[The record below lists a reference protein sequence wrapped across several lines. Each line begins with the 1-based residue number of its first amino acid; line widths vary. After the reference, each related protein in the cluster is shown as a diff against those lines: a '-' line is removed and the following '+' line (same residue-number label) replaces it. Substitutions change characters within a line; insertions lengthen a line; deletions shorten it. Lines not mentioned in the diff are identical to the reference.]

1 MLRVP
6 GKGREHPVL
15 GIRSS
20 LRVRAFVFADDLDP
34 HGLHRFKRPGRFRT
48 PAMLSTMK
56 DTVLSSVEAR
66 ARPHAARR
74 FRALE
79 SGVAH

>member
-1 MLRVP
+1 MFS
-6 GKGREHPVL
+6 G
-15 GIRSS
+15 
-20 LRVRAFVFADDLDP
+20 
-34 HGLHRFKRPGRFRT
+34 
-48 PAMLSTMK
+48 MK

-79 SGVAH
+79 SGVAY